1 MSFLGR
7 KDEAAK
13 AYGDGLKFDP
23 SNQQL
28 LDGLKEVKQTQPSF
42 GGNNMFPSESF
53 LKLAQDPR
61 TKDLIND
68 QQFMSLLME
77 CQRDPQ
83 KLM

>member
-1 MSFLGR
+1 M
-7 KDEAAK
+7 
-13 AYGDGLKFDP
+13 
-23 SNQQL
+23 
-28 LDGLKEVKQTQPSF
+28 KQSKPSF
-42 GGNNMFPSESF
+42 GGNSMFPAEGF

-83 KLM
+83 KLMYVILIIMNIILVFYKTSYCEKIK